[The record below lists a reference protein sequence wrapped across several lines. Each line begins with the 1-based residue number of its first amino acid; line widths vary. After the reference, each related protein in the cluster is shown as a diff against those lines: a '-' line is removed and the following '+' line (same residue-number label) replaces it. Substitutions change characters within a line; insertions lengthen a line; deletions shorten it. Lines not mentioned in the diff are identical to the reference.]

1 MKTFDGRNCLLG
13 NNFELAVY
21 RKEEGEN
28 DKGEKNLKSVEKLK
42 REDMQLKGC
51 ETLDE
56 DGRKGS
62 F

>member
-28 DKGEKNLKSVEKLK
+28 DKGKKKFEKCGKIQK
-42 REDMQLKGC
+42 KGHAV
-51 ETLDE
+51 
-56 DGRKGS
+56 
-62 F
+62 

>member
-28 DKGEKNLKSVEKLK
+28 DNGEKNLKSVEKMK
-42 REDMQLKGC
+42 REDMQLKGS

-56 DGRKGS
+56 EGKKGR